1 MPDERC
7 QARHSAA
14 GREAGTYDTVLI
26 FRLVGASV
34 LFAVSLIID
43 KLPDFVGVLLLILS
57 AAVAGYDVL
66 IDAFSCVSERDFF
79 ATPVIVAAVTVVSYM
94 IGFGAEGAALMIL
107 YQIGLLLIAYAEERT
122 RRSALELL
130 QYQDEATVD
139 HITQLILR
147 DGAGSMSIEGV
158 IGYNAGKVLKYAMIF
173 SVVYAIALPLITN
186 YSLREDL
193 IN

>member
-1 MPDERC
+1 MRPGSE

-66 IDAFSCVSERDFF
+66 IDAFPACLS
-79 ATPVIVAAVTVVSYM
+79 VISSQ
-94 IGFGAEGAALMIL
+94 L
-107 YQIGLLLIAYAEERT
+107 
-122 RRSALELL
+122 RSL
-130 QYQDEATVD
+130 
-139 HITQLILR
+139 
-147 DGAGSMSIEGV
+147 S
-158 IGYNAGKVLKYAMIF
+158 
-173 SVVYAIALPLITN
+173 LPLPWFPI
-186 YSLREDL
+186 
-193 IN
+193 